1 MPCRKSFQFK
11 QVEQDALLLVEGI
24 EDAIFFDAFLHS
36 LGQTNVQI
44 ASVNGKNNFRKFL
57 IETLLIKTLTKD
69 ENFQQLRR
77 LGIVRDADTDASSTL
92 QSLCNALTAAQLPVP
107 SHPWETAHANGLH
120 VSLAILPDGT
130 SPGNLEDLCLRSLE
144 NTSALA
150 CVDQYIA
157 CRADA
162 GADITDS
169 QRAKAK
175 IYTYL
180 AVGSKPGLRLGEAA
194 EDDVWNWDSP
204 AFAHVAKFLRQLSS
218 PPDQPK

>member
-11 QVEQDALLLVEGI
+11 HVEQDALLLVEGI

-44 ASVNGKNNFRKFL
+44 ASVNGKDNFRKFL
-57 IETLLIKTLTKD
+57 IETLKRASK
-69 ENFQQLRR
+69 FQQLRR
-77 LGIVRDADTDASSTL
+77 LGIVRDADTNASSTL

-107 SHPWETAHANGLH
+107 SHPWETAHVNGLH

-204 AFAHVAKFLRQLSS
+204 AFARVAKFLHQLSS